1 MILLA
6 ETIQRIAPTNNKTKK
21 PHSHQSN
28 AMVNQ
33 RFVSNTTNAVK
44 RSCAVLFLS
53 AGIALFALIG
63 CSSSHSLQ
71 LNAAQPVYFGNAP
84 QSALPLDSAH
94 VQFIKQISVMSSHVA
109 EEEKVVQG
117 KSTTFTKEGS
127 EGIRGDVVVQVED
140 GLENDPDRFIGNAEI
155 RARVEAYVPWTS
167 FFTEFLAVIFTGQ
180 ARSEGMGEASSETI
194 EISGTVYKVRRVN
207 R

>member
-1 MILLA
+1 MA
-6 ETIQRIAPTNNKTKK
+6 GTIQRIATTNNKTKQ
-21 PHSHQSN
+21 PHTLQSN
-28 AMVNQ
+28 TMVTQ
-33 RFVSNTTNAVK
+33 RSVSNSTKAARK
-44 RSCAVLFLS
+44 SCAVLFLS
-53 AGIALFALIG
+53 VGIALIAFIG

-71 LNAAQPVYFGNAP
+71 LDAPQPVYFGKAP

-127 EGIRGDVVVQVED
+127 EGIRGNVVVQVED

-180 ARSEGMGEASSETI
+180 AKSEGMGEASSETI